1 MNGKVYCNGTRI
13 KCLQQMELTVGMV
26 GAEVEFDFSE
36 EWDGLGKLAVFRSD
50 GSRDVI
56 VDENGVAVV
65 PHEILTTPGMD
76 VEVGVYAVREDGT
89 TWPAPTPFCKLTRN
103 GIAEGVDPSGDE
115 SYPPTPEVGEQLQNQ
130 INSLGE
136 RVDKLEVGGGSGSG
150 TGEAIVDVSELPT
163 ENINEDVLYRL
174 TTGMVVFNGQNG
186 RVFDNTAVYIVDSLP
201 ETGEPCSSD
210 IGESTAIYYNTSK
223 GAAYGYIDERASVSL
238 MQPVGWKSASTAFA
252 AMGYEYSGVVT
263 SMNDIARSSA
273 AVLLEHTLYHYKNGW
288 ERVAGDTPF
297 FDLSNLGLE
306 AVDLAGVADGVS
318 VRVGIDTRA
327 IINALAR
334 GAVKFGFQIIYNGA
348 TLDVEAVGSA
358 MYLEAENTYQIH
370 NFSVFADM
378 PMTVTISVDE
388 LYVSVSVVAAQSG
401 GGSIELD
408 ATEKSL
414 LLSLFKNAA
423 YTADMSATIT
433 QLETLW
439 GGNEE
444 PDEPATPDATLS
456 SISATY
462 SGGSVPVGTA
472 VSSLTGVRVTAHY
485 SDGSTVTVTG
495 YTLSGTIKEG
505 TNTITVSYGGKTTT
519 FTVTGVADESG
530 GDEPGGDTEVSGDE
544 YVVVTG
550 ATATDDGNGNVT
562 VTGLTATS
570 DDNGNITAS

>member
-65 PHEILTTPGMD
+65 PHEILATPGMD

-103 GIAEGVDPSGDE
+103 GIAEGADPSGDE
-115 SYPPTPEVGEQLQNQ
+115 SYPPTPEVGEQAVAMAGAALAAAEEAKAMAEGAVKSVN
-130 INSLGE
+130 NVKPDENGN
-136 RVDKLEVGGGSGSG
+136 VNVAGGNGGGGNEAG
-150 TGEAIVDVSELPT
+150 GAGKAIVDVTELPT
-163 ENINEDVLYRL
+163 EENINEDVLYRL

-210 IGESTAIYYNTSK
+210 IGESTAVYYNTSK

-238 MQPVGWKSASTAFA
+238 MQPVGWKGAPTAFA

-263 SMNDIARSSA
+263 SMNDVARSSA
-273 AVLLEHTLYHYKNGW
+273 AVLLEHALYHYKNGW
-288 ERVAGDTPF
+288 ERVAGATPF

-318 VRVGIDTRA
+318 VRVGADTRA

-348 TLDVEAVGSA
+348 TLDVEALGSA

-378 PMTVTISVDE
+378 PMTVTISVDK
-388 LYVSVSVVAAQSG
+388 LYVSVSVAAAQSG
-401 GGSIELD
+401 GGSVDLD
-408 ATEKSL
+408 TTLTQSGK
-414 LLSLFKNAA
+414 AA
-423 YTADMSATIT
+423 DAKAVGDA
-433 QLETLW
+433 LANL
-439 GGNEE
+439 GGAKVYVQ
-444 PDEPATPDATLS
+444 PDEPTGA
-456 SISATY
+456 
-462 SGGSVPVGTA
+462 VVGT
-472 VSSLTGVRVTAHY
+472 LWYDT
-485 SDGSTVTVTG
+485 
-495 YTLSGTIKEG
+495 
-505 TNTITVSYGGKTTT
+505 
-519 FTVTGVADESG
+519 
-530 GDEPGGDTEVSGDE
+530 DEPSVSNAEG
-544 YVVVTG
+544 V
-550 ATATDDGNGNVT
+550 
-562 VTGLTATS
+562 S
-570 DDNGNITAS
+570 F